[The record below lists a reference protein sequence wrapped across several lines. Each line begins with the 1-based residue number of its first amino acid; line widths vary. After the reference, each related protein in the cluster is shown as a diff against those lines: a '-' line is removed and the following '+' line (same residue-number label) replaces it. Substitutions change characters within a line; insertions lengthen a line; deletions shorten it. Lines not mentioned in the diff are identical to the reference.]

1 MYLYKILFSIY
12 LDFLEPT
19 DNDANTNEKG
29 SFKKD
34 DQEQKTNSD
43 ESYFTDWKYSSGKQN
58 KPTKTI

>member
-1 MYLYKILFSIY
+1 MYFFKILYSIY

-19 DNDANTNEKG
+19 DNDANINEKG

-43 ESYFTDWKYSSGKQN
+43 ESYFTEWEYSSGKQN
-58 KPTKTI
+58 KLTKNI